1 MANEISMDINK
12 GRTMADDFVRE
23 ISVLENLTNELNEQM
38 QQLLSDIS
46 YGDPRYINCIT
57 GVVANDFTKGS
68 GERLINQLSE
78 NEIYIR
84 STVDRLEEE
93 DNVIGNLFELHGY
106 WNGVLQAAGHSL
118 FGVAFALTGL
128 TRFEFANGAWRVRY
142 LSRYAHLTR
151 AIDNSK
157 LRTVA
162 RYLLGPK
169 YLVRYMDKPLRQ
181 VMYRA
186 GVGFFPGHV
195 ASFDS
200 GLARLREAARNA
212 DTFKGAFGAV
222 KSHAGD
228 LLKASKGFLKTN
240 FVTAF
245 IASGVEESIGLGMNI
260 LNNYKEYG
268 NNEAVLKRENA
279 KAVGRAVYNTG
290 VKTATAGVGGVIG
303 GAIGS
308 MLLPGVGTVVGAAAG
323 GFIGSIVGDKIAKH
337 TPAWVDEAALHFK
350 DEIHAGIEK
359 VGDGLRAVGK
369 GMKKAE
375 EGIKAGFKEVKD
387 TADQLLKNAGEFFSK
402 KFSFT

>member
-1 MANEISMDINK
+1 MANEISIDINK

-23 ISVLENLTNELNEQM
+23 ISVLENIINELNEQM
-38 QQLLSDIS
+38 ERLLSDIS
-46 YGDPRYINCIT
+46 YGDPRYISCMA

-68 GERLINQLSE
+68 GKRLINQLSE

-93 DNVIGNLFELHGY
+93 DNVIGNLLGLHGY
-106 WNGVLQAAGHSL
+106 WNGLLQAAGHSL

-142 LSRYAHLTR
+142 LSEYAHLTR

-157 LRTVA
+157 LRRAA
-162 RYLLGPK
+162 RYVVGPK
-169 YLVRYMDKPLRQ
+169 YLVRYTDKPLRQ
-181 VMYRA
+181 VIYRA
-186 GVGFFPGHV
+186 GTGFFPGYI

-200 GLARLREAARNA
+200 GFARLREAARNA
-212 DTFKGAFGAV
+212 DTFKGAVGAV

-240 FVTAF
+240 FATA
-245 IASGVEESIGLGMNI
+245 ALVAGVDESIGLGINI

-290 VKTATAGVGGVIG
+290 VKTATAGAGGVIG

-308 MLLPGVGTVVGAAAG
+308 MILPGVGTVVGAAAG
-323 GFIGSIVGDKIAKH
+323 GFIGSVVGDKIAKH
-337 TPAWVDEAALHFK
+337 TPAWVDKAALHFK

-359 VGDGLRAVGK
+359 VGDSLRAIGE
-369 GMKKAE
+369 GMNKAE

-387 TADQLLKNAGEFFSK
+387 TAGYLLKNAGEFFSK